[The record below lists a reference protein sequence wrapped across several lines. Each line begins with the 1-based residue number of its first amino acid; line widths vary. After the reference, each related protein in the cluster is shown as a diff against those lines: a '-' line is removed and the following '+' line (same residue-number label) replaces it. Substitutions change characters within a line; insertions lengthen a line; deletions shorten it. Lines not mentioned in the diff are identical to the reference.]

1 MKIKTNEKIKNLDN
15 EIAKIKGVLKA
26 NSLKL
31 SFGWKDI
38 NLSASEK
45 SDLWDKLEKLED
57 ELNDLLLDSDIERK
71 SWDW

>member
-38 NLSASEK
+38 NLSTSEK

-57 ELNDLLLDSDIERK
+57 ELNDLLLDSDIELK